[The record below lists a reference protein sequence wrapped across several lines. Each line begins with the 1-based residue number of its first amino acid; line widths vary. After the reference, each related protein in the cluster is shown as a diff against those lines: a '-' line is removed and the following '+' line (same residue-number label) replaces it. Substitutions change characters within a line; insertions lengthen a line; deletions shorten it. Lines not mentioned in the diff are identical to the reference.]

1 MGKLVSGYQKFVT
14 NIPGIR
20 PSELMEITVQQAF
33 SVEFY
38 DWRRTSRIGKA
49 SAQASVK
56 NSTGVCS
63 KKGMKVNLPR
73 VQ

>member
-1 MGKLVSGYQKFVT
+1 MGKLVPGYQKFVT

-38 DWRRTSRIGKA
+38 D
-49 SAQASVK
+49 
-56 NSTGVCS
+56 
-63 KKGMKVNLPR
+63 
-73 VQ
+73 